1 MQPLWKQAVT
11 KCPGGT
17 LLPPRDLIHPRPVWV
32 MQTLSPEARTA
43 EKDGKP
49 QKLRRQAGRGDLP
62 KLSLKKT
69 SEGRIGW
76 GNPTG
81 QAKGFVALGEQA
93 GWELGCLTFALCTL
107 GPTAS
112 SPGQEPVQTAI
123 NSQQCGNPHPCA
135 QRCRLT
141 QVQDDS
147 GERQVGAREQ

>member
-1 MQPLWKQAVT
+1 MLQNNIIHYIFLAYFSFFK
-11 KCPGGT
+11 K
-17 LLPPRDLIHPRPVWV
+17 LIKKS
-32 MQTLSPEARTA
+32 LY
-43 EKDGKP
+43 KII
-49 QKLRRQAGRGDLP
+49 QKGRR
-62 KLSLKKT
+62 
-69 SEGRIGW
+69 GW

-81 QAKGFVALGEQA
+81 QAEGFVALGEQA
-93 GWELGCLTFALCTL
+93 GWELGCLTFTLCTL

-112 SPGQEPVQTAI
+112 SPGQEPVQAAI